1 MQELNLIAAAPEI
14 VLLAATCL
22 VLMVDLFVPDD
33 KRYLT
38 LSLTLTVLAL
48 TAGVTWIFLAN
59 DVVMY
64 AFDGLYV
71 TDPMA
76 SVLKLFAV
84 LVTALVLIYSQGYA
98 LDRGMWKGELFTLSL
113 FSLLGMFVMISANN
127 LLVVYLG
134 LELQSLS
141 LYALVALR
149 RD

>member
-1 MQELNLIAAAPEI
+1 MQELNLIATAPEI

-22 VLMVDLFVPDD
+22 VLMADLFVSDE

-48 TAGVTWIFLAN
+48 TAGVSWIFLAN

-84 LVTALVLIYSQGYA
+84 LITALVLIYSQGYA
-98 LDRGMWKGELFTLSL
+98 LDRSM
-113 FSLLGMFVMISANN
+113 
-127 LLVVYLG
+127 
-134 LELQSLS
+134 
-141 LYALVALR
+141 
-149 RD
+149 